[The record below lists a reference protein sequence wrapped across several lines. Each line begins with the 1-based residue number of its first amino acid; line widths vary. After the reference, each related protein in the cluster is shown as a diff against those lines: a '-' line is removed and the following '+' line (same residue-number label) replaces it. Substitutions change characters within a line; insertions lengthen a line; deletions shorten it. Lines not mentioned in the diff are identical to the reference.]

1 MSKVVR
7 IRLKAFEH
15 QLLDAATSTVVETAK
30 DNGSNVCGPVP
41 LPTEKSIVTILR
53 SPHVNKK
60 SREQFEIKRHKRM
73 IELSNATKETV
84 DALMDLNLPAGVE
97 LEVKL

>member
-15 QLLDAATSTVVETAK
+15 QLLDAATLSVVTAAK
-30 DNGSNVCGPVP
+30 ENGTEVVGPVP

-73 IELSNATKETV
+73 IELKDASKSTV
-84 DALMDLNLPAGVE
+84 DALMDLSLPAGVE

>member
-15 QLLDAATSTVVETAK
+15 QLLDAATITVVTAAK
-30 DNGSNVCGPVP
+30 DNGSQVVGPVP
-41 LPTEKSIVTILR
+41 LPTEKSIVTVLR

-73 IELSNATKETV
+73 IELVDASKETV
-84 DALMDLNLPAGVE
+84 DALMDLSLPAGVE